1 MFSYLKPHRRNPS
14 SNPVSPISDRPHSFE
29 RTSQLTPEQHSHPY
43 TSRKPEDNN
52 TPDRPRTPSDNPPL
66 LPPIARVS
74 SPEKEELEPI
84 RLNGAGKPTEPKSF
98 EHMPIRQNGGA
109 KPTEPKSFEQVP
121 ISRLSNAGIYSSERP
136 QYPPQNSYGQS
147 GTGMQQPSGQGQ
159 GGGRLPFVTSAD
171 LQSTHAHVARR
182 PMGARMPSPPPTL
195 PANPISTFDAS
206 QKSSSKTRLN
216 LLNPMS
222 LLARRRTAQ
231 PVPQLL
237 AVPTGN
243 FPTQLSPSDYDPRI
257 RGTKVHDFSAPRPRP
272 TVSHGKP
279 AEAKSEQPQV
289 DVKKN
294 KTPEDGE
301 RSPHTP
307 AFKEDF
313 EEEQYPAAGPHVR
326 KANDFSDLA
335 MPPRPAYAREAQ
347 SSKASTPDASTAK
360 PATPETEIAQN
371 KPEENLQTVGAS
383 GSSGTGLVED
393 DDTQTVRQASISS
406 RRKHSK
412 YSSSS
417 LSSQRQLRNA
427 SLISNRDSS
436 STMKHMK
443 SNSSRFSFDM
453 IGAASQEKLLEDRHR
468 EKALRKQSETP
479 EPDIGVFD
487 EEEDYDYEN
496 MMDDDGLE
504 ERIPGVNADMDDDD
518 DNDDDMFGQRWGI
531 GGFTLQ
537 TGPMVSLDPIND
549 YTPRDLDGNPIS
561 RGMSREPETEAQ
573 GTPQEAN
580 GISYEDAG
588 MSPNTAQS
596 RELSGLGLEGLELD
610 EDPVPVTEPLVP
622 YRQSQII
629 APRKVLDEDDMY
641 FDDGMID
648 HNDYDPE
655 GPEFD
660 ESIFDND
667 DTDQYGRPLAPLS
680 SLPTLYSPPLIHTTT
695 DSLNLS
701 KRESADSQ
709 KQAAQH
715 EQLTADSLTVPPSDA
730 QPQPDSPKLLQPA
743 ASLTQDTL
751 SAYQSAL
758 AAAAYAAAASGRFRR
773 DSTPGGN
780 IADEYEGDP
789 NEVNLYSPS
798 IEDDFD
804 YDDAFEDDPIIAEA
818 NAEALAFDDDGFYS
832 QEFGF
837 YSAPAGTEALY
848 ANGGF
853 FGPRGAEGI
862 IRSQS
867 GRVREPNLTPITERS
882 EYSNR
887 NSIMSLPQLAS
898 AMSHGSANV
907 TSPGLAQL
915 AGLLSDQED
924 ENMTLSALLKLRR
937 GQWGGSQSSLPA
949 SGGGSPSVASPG
961 DDHSGGSRTG
971 HLGQWQQNQMGSSPS
986 GQLAPWQQGQSG
998 SSPSG
1003 QLTPWQQGQ
1012 AGSSPSGQMAP
1023 WQQQSSLSP
1032 VDTRDQ
1038 FQQGNALL
1046 KHGRKG
1052 STFSLTSNYSR
1063 DSEASSPNASP
1074 ETQFNPNPVLKA
1086 QLQTQQG
1093 PVQTVN
1099 RSSTTS
1105 SRSNIQSTSRIASPT
1120 STHFDHDSI
1129 SFPQS
1134 SNSNKPKEKGAE
1146 LKKHRHTGS
1155 SDSISYMKE
1164 EDPVTGER
1172 WVLERRRTAESGVE
1186 VLEREVISNGR
1197 I

>member
-1 MFSYLKPHRRNPS
+1 
-14 SNPVSPISDRPHSFE
+14 
-29 RTSQLTPEQHSHPY
+29 
-43 TSRKPEDNN
+43 
-52 TPDRPRTPSDNPPL
+52 
-66 LPPIARVS
+66 
-74 SPEKEELEPI
+74 
-84 RLNGAGKPTEPKSF
+84 
-98 EHMPIRQNGGA
+98 
-109 KPTEPKSFEQVP
+109 
-121 ISRLSNAGIYSSERP
+121 
-136 QYPPQNSYGQS
+136 
-147 GTGMQQPSGQGQ
+147 
-159 GGGRLPFVTSAD
+159 
-171 LQSTHAHVARR
+171 
-182 PMGARMPSPPPTL
+182 MPSPPPTL

-222 LLARRRTAQ
+222 LLARRRTVQ

-237 AVPTGN
+237 SVPPGN

-272 TVSHGKP
+272 TVSHGRP
-279 AEAKSEQPQV
+279 AEAKTGQPQV
-289 DVKKN
+289 DVKKG
-294 KTPEDGE
+294 KAPEDGE

-313 EEEQYPAAGPHVR
+313 EDEQYPAAGPHVR

-347 SSKASTPDASTAK
+347 STKASTPDANAAK
-360 PATPETEIAQN
+360 PDTPETEIAQN
-371 KPEENLQTVGAS
+371 KPQESLQSTGPS
-383 GSSGTGLVED
+383 GSSDTGLLED
-393 DDTQTVRQASISS
+393 EDTQTVRQASISS

-453 IGAASQEKLLEDRHR
+453 MGAASQEKLLEDRHR

-479 EPDIGVFD
+479 QPDIGVFD

-504 ERIPGVNADMDDDD
+504 ERIPGVNADLDDDD
-518 DNDDDMFGQRWGI
+518 DDDDDMFGQRWGI

-537 TGPMVSLDPIND
+537 TGPMASLDPIND
-549 YTPRDLDGNPIS
+549 YTPRDLDRNPIS
-561 RGMSREPETEAQ
+561 RGMSREPEIEAQ

-580 GISYEDAG
+580 GISYEGAEI
-588 MSPNTAQS
+588 SPNTAQS

-709 KQAAQH
+709 NQTAQQD
-715 EQLTADSLTVPPSDA
+715 QLPVEPLTVPSDTQPQADSLK
-730 QPQPDSPKLLQPA
+730 QLQPA
-743 ASLTQDTL
+743 PSLTQDTL

-780 IADEYEGDP
+780 IGDEYEGDP
-789 NEVNLYSPS
+789 NEANAYSPS
-798 IEDDFD
+798 VEDDFD

-898 AMSHGSANV
+898 NMSHGSQSV

-986 GQLAPWQQGQSG
+986 GQLAPWQQ
-998 SSPSG
+998 
-1003 QLTPWQQGQ
+1003 TQ

-1032 VDTRDQ
+1032 VETRDQ

-1052 STFSLTSNYSR
+1052 STFSLTSDYGRESG
-1063 DSEASSPNASP
+1063 ASSPNASP
-1074 ETQFNPNPVLKA
+1074 ETQFNPNPLMKA

-1093 PVQTVN
+1093 PVQTAN

-1105 SRSNIQSTSRIASPT
+1105 SRSNIQSTSRLASPI

-1134 SNSNKPKEKGAE
+1134 GNKPKEKGAE

-1172 WVLERRRTAESGVE
+1172 WILERRRTAETGEVE

>member
-43 TSRKPEDNN
+43 ISRKLEDNS
-52 TPDRPRTPSDNPPL
+52 TPDGPRTPSDNPPF

-74 SPEKEELEPI
+74 SPEKKQSEPI
-84 RLNGAGKPTEPKSF
+84 RPNGAA
-98 EHMPIRQNGGA
+98 R
-109 KPTEPKSFEQVP
+109 PTEPKSFEQVP
-121 ISRLSNAGIYSSERP
+121 MSRLSNAGLYSSERP
-136 QYPPQNSYGQS
+136 QYPPQNNYGQS
-147 GTGMQQPSGQGQ
+147 GTSLRQPSGQGQ
-159 GGGRLPFVTSAD
+159 GGGRLPFVTSAY

-195 PANPISTFDAS
+195 PANPISNFDAS
-206 QKSSSKTRLN
+206 QKSPSKTRRN

-279 AEAKSEQPQV
+279 AEAKTGQLQV
-289 DVKKN
+289 DVKKD

-301 RSPHTP
+301 WSPHTP
-307 AFKEDF
+307 AFQEDF
-313 EEEQYPAAGPHVR
+313 EEEQHPAAGPHVR

-347 SSKASTPDASTAK
+347 SSKANTPDTSAAK

-371 KPEENLQTVGAS
+371 KPKENLPTVGPS
-383 GSSGTGLVED
+383 GSCDTGLLED
-393 DDTQTVRQASISS
+393 EDTQTVRQASISS

-479 EPDIGVFD
+479 EPDIGVFG

-504 ERIPGVNADMDDDD
+504 ERIPGVNADMDDDYD
-518 DNDDDMFGQRWGI
+518 DDDDMFGQRCGI
-531 GGFTLQ
+531 GGFTLPS
-537 TGPMVSLDPIND
+537 TGLIGSLDPNKD
-549 YTPRDLDGNPIS
+549 YTPGDLDENRIG
-561 RGMSREPETEAQ
+561 RGMSREPEAEAH
-573 GTPQEAN
+573 GTLQEAN

-588 MSPNTAQS
+588 ISPNIAQS
-596 RELSGLGLEGLELD
+596 RELSGLGLEGLGLD
-610 EDPVPVTEPLVP
+610 QDPVPVTEPLVP

-655 GPEFD
+655 GPELD

-680 SLPTLYSPPLIHTTT
+680 SLPTLYSPPLIHTIT

-709 KQAAQH
+709 NQTAQQDQFPV
-715 EQLTADSLTVPPSDA
+715 EPLTVLSDT
-730 QPQPDSPKLLQPA
+730 QPQADSPKQLQPA
-743 ASLTQDTL
+743 PMSLTQDTL

-773 DSTPGGN
+773 DSTPRGN
-780 IADEYEGDP
+780 IGDEYEGDP
-789 NEVNLYSPS
+789 NEANPYSPS

-837 YSAPAGTEALY
+837 YSAPASTEALY
-848 ANGGF
+848 ANGSF

-887 NSIMSLPQLAS
+887 NSMMSLPQLAS
-898 AMSHGSANV
+898 NMSHGSASL

-937 GQWGGSQSSLPA
+937 GQWGGSQSSLLA
-949 SGGGSPSVASPG
+949 SGGGSPSMASPG

-971 HLGQWQQNQMGSSPS
+971 HLGQWQQNQMGCSPS
-986 GQLAPWQQGQSG
+986 GQLAP
-998 SSPSG
+998 
-1003 QLTPWQQGQ
+1003 
-1012 AGSSPSGQMAP
+1012 
-1023 WQQQSSLSP
+1023 
-1032 VDTRDQ
+1032 
-1038 FQQGNALL
+1038 
-1046 KHGRKG
+1046 
-1052 STFSLTSNYSR
+1052 
-1063 DSEASSPNASP
+1063 
-1074 ETQFNPNPVLKA
+1074 
-1086 QLQTQQG
+1086 
-1093 PVQTVN
+1093 
-1099 RSSTTS
+1099 
-1105 SRSNIQSTSRIASPT
+1105 
-1120 STHFDHDSI
+1120 
-1129 SFPQS
+1129 
-1134 SNSNKPKEKGAE
+1134 
-1146 LKKHRHTGS
+1146 
-1155 SDSISYMKE
+1155 
-1164 EDPVTGER
+1164 
-1172 WVLERRRTAESGVE
+1172 
-1186 VLEREVISNGR
+1186 
-1197 I
+1197 

>member
-1 MFSYLKPHRRNPS
+1 MFSYLKPHRRTPS
-14 SNPVSPISDRPHSFE
+14 SNPVSPISDRPQSFE
-29 RTSQLTPEQHSHPY
+29 RTSQLTAEQHSHPY
-43 TSRKPEDNN
+43 TSRTSEGNGA
-52 TPDRPRTPSDNPPL
+52 PDRPRTPSDNPPS

-74 SPEKEELEPI
+74 SPEKEEDLEPK
-84 RLNGAGKPTEPKSF
+84 RPNGA
-98 EHMPIRQNGGA
+98 A

-121 ISRLSNAGIYSSERP
+121 ITRLPHAGLYSSERP

-147 GTGMQQPSGQGQ
+147 GAGMQHPLGQGQ

-222 LLARRRTAQ
+222 LLARRRTTQ

-237 AVPTGN
+237 PVPTGN
-243 FPTQLSPSDYDPRI
+243 FPTQLSPSANDPRI

-279 AEAKSEQPQV
+279 AESKTGNGQSQV
-289 DVKKN
+289 DARRD

-313 EEEQYPAAGPHVR
+313 EDEQYPAAGPHVR
-326 KANDFSDLA
+326 KASDFSDLA

-347 SSKASTPDASTAK
+347 ASRERNESAPDTTKSDA
-360 PATPETEIAQN
+360 PEAEMAQN
-371 KPEENLQTVGAS
+371 QPVSKSPQSVDISGNNDTALPEDE
-383 GSSGTGLVED
+383 
-393 DDTQTVRQASISS
+393 DTQTVRQASISS
-406 RRKHSK
+406 NRKHSK
-412 YSSSS
+412 YST
-417 LSSQRQLRNA
+417 SSQRQLRNA

-487 EEEDYDYEN
+487 EEDDYDYEN

-504 ERIPGVNADMDDDD
+504 ERIPGVNADDDDD
-518 DNDDDMFGQRWGI
+518 DYDMFGQQFGI
-531 GGFTLQ
+531 GGFTLPS
-537 TGPMVSLDPIND
+537 TNLMGSLDPVDD

-561 RGMSREPETEAQ
+561 RGMSREPETEVQANPQ
-573 GTPQEAN
+573 GTNQTA
-580 GISYEDAG
+580 YRDADV
-588 MSPNTAQS
+588 SANTAPS
-596 RELSGLGLEGLELD
+596 RDLSGLGLEGLELD
-610 EDPVPVTEPLVP
+610 QGPVPVTEPLVP

-629 APRKVLDEDDMY
+629 TPKKVLDEDDMY

-667 DTDQYGRPLAPLS
+667 DTDQYGRPLKPLS
-680 SLPTLYSPPLIHTTT
+680 SLPTLYSPPLINTTT

-709 KQAAQH
+709 NETTQQGSLPAEANP
-715 EQLTADSLTVPPSDA
+715 LTVPVDA
-730 QPQPDSPKLLQPA
+730 QPKDDSPKLLQPA

-758 AAAAYAAAASGRFRR
+758 AAAAYAAAANGRFRR
-773 DSTPGGN
+773 DSTPGCN
-780 IADEYEGDP
+780 IADEYDGNP
-789 NEVNLYSPS
+789 NEANPYSPS
-798 IEDDFD
+798 VEDDFD

-818 NAEALAFDDDGFYS
+818 NAEALAYDDDGFYS

-853 FGPRGAEGI
+853 FGPRGADGI

-887 NSIMSLPQLAS
+887 NSIMSLPQLAGN
-898 AMSHGSANV
+898 MSHGSASV

-924 ENMTLSALLKLRR
+924 ENMSLSALLKLRR

-961 DDHSGGSRTG
+961 DDHSGGNRTG
-971 HLGQWQQNQMGSSPS
+971 NLGQWQQNQMGSSPS
-986 GQLAPWQQGQSG
+986 GQLAPWQ
-998 SSPSG
+998 PS
-1003 QLTPWQQGQ
+1003 Q
-1012 AGSSPSGQMAP
+1012 AGSSPSGQIAP
-1023 WQQQSSLSP
+1023 WQQQSSFTP
-1032 VDTRDQ
+1032 VESRDQ

-1052 STFSLTSNYSR
+1052 STFSLTSDYGR
-1063 DSEASSPNASP
+1063 DSEASSPNAASP
-1074 ETQFNPNPVLKA
+1074 ETQFNPLMKA
-1086 QLQTQQG
+1086 QPQTQQG
-1093 PVQTVN
+1093 PVQAVN

-1105 SRSNIQSTSRIASPT
+1105 SRSNIQSTSRLTSPS
-1120 STHFDHDSI
+1120 STHFDHDST
-1129 SFPQS
+1129 SFPQGGS
-1134 SNSNKPKEKGAE
+1134 KSKEKGAE

-1172 WVLERRRTAESGVE
+1172 WVLERRRTAESGEVE

>member
-1 MFSYLKPHRRNPS
+1 
-14 SNPVSPISDRPHSFE
+14 
-29 RTSQLTPEQHSHPY
+29 
-43 TSRKPEDNN
+43 
-52 TPDRPRTPSDNPPL
+52 
-66 LPPIARVS
+66 
-74 SPEKEELEPI
+74 
-84 RLNGAGKPTEPKSF
+84 
-98 EHMPIRQNGGA
+98 
-109 KPTEPKSFEQVP
+109 
-121 ISRLSNAGIYSSERP
+121 
-136 QYPPQNSYGQS
+136 
-147 GTGMQQPSGQGQ
+147 
-159 GGGRLPFVTSAD
+159 
-171 LQSTHAHVARR
+171 
-182 PMGARMPSPPPTL
+182 MPSPPPTL

-222 LLARRRTAQ
+222 LLARRRSAQ

-237 AVPTGN
+237 PVPTGN

-272 TVSHGKP
+272 TLSHGKP
-279 AEAKSEQPQV
+279 AEGKTGGGQLRVDAKKE
-289 DVKKN
+289 

-335 MPPRPAYAREAQ
+335 IPPRPAYAREAQ
-347 SSKASTPDASTAK
+347 ASKGSALDTAK
-360 PATPETEIAQN
+360 SDTTEVTMTQNQPVRESPQRVGTP
-371 KPEENLQTVGAS
+371 
-383 GSSGTGLVED
+383 GSNDTTLHED
-393 DDTQTVRQASISS
+393 EDTQTVRQASVSNNH
-406 RRKHSK
+406 KYSK
-412 YSSSS
+412 YST
-417 LSSQRQLRNA
+417 SSQRQLRNA

-479 EPDIGVFD
+479 EPDIGIFD

-518 DNDDDMFGQRWGI
+518 DDDDDDMFGQRWGI
-531 GGFTLQ
+531 GGLTLAS
-537 TGPMVSLDPIND
+537 TSLMESLDPVND

-561 RGMSREPETEAQ
+561 RGMSREPEAEAQ
-573 GTPQEAN
+573 GTSRGTNQTAY
-580 GISYEDAG
+580 GDADISPD
-588 MSPNTAQS
+588 TAAS
-596 RELSGLGLEGLELD
+596 RELNGLGLEGLRLEV
-610 EDPVPVTEPLVP
+610 EPIPVTEPLVP
-622 YRQSQII
+622 FRQSQII
-629 APRKVLDEDDMY
+629 VPKKVLDEDDMY

-667 DTDQYGRPLAPLS
+667 DTDQYGRPLKPLS

-709 KQAAQH
+709 NQTAQKDPL
-715 EQLTADSLTVPPSDA
+715 EVEPDPLTVLSSA
-730 QPQPDSPKLLQPA
+730 QPQADSPKLLQPA
-743 ASLTQDTL
+743 ASLTQDSL

-773 DSTPGGN
+773 DSTPGFNIGDEREGN
-780 IADEYEGDP
+780 P
-789 NEVNLYSPS
+789 NEANLYSPS

-818 NAEALAFDDDGFYS
+818 NAEALAYDDDGFYS

-853 FGPRGAEGI
+853 FGPRGVEGVV
-862 IRSQS
+862 RSQS

-887 NSIMSLPQLAS
+887 NSIMSLPQLAGN
-898 AMSHGSANV
+898 MSHGSASV
-907 TSPGLAQL
+907 TSPGLVQL

-924 ENMTLSALLKLRR
+924 ENMTLTALLKLRR

-961 DDHSGGSRTG
+961 DDHSSGNRTG
-971 HLGQWQQNQMGSSPS
+971 NLGQLQQSHMGSSPS
-986 GQLAPWQQGQSG
+986 GQLAPWQQGQTSLSPSVQLTPWQQSQTG

-1003 QLTPWQQGQ
+1003 QI
-1012 AGSSPSGQMAP
+1012 AP
-1023 WQQQSSLSP
+1023 WQQQSSFSP
-1032 VDTRDQ
+1032 VETRDQ

-1046 KHGRKG
+1046 RHGRKG
-1052 STFSLTSNYSR
+1052 STFSLTSDYGR

-1074 ETQFNPNPVLKA
+1074 ETQFNPPMKA

-1105 SRSNIQSTSRIASPT
+1105 SRSNIQSTSRLASPA

-1129 SFPQS
+1129 SFPQ
-1134 SNSNKPKEKGAE
+1134 NSNKPKEKGAE

-1172 WVLERRRTAESGVE
+1172 WVLERRRTAESGEVE
-1186 VLEREVISNGR
+1186 LLGREVISNGR

>member
-1 MFSYLKPHRRNPS
+1 MSTSMFSYLKPHRRTPS

-29 RTSQLTPEQHSHPY
+29 RNSQLTPEQHSHPY
-43 TSRKPEDNN
+43 ISRKTEDSSAPH
-52 TPDRPRTPSDNPPL
+52 TPRTPSDNPPS

-74 SPEKEELEPI
+74 SPEKELPDP
-84 RLNGAGKPTEPKSF
+84 L
-98 EHMPIRQNGGA
+98 RQNGVA
-109 KPTEPKSFEQVP
+109 KLTEPKSFEQVP
-121 ISRLSNAGIYSSERP
+121 IARLPNAGLYSSERP
-136 QYPPQNSYGQS
+136 QYPSIQNTYEQS
-147 GTGMQQPSGQGQ
+147 GAGAQQASGRSQGD
-159 GGGRLPFVTSAD
+159 GRLPFVTSAD
-171 LQSTHAHVARR
+171 LQSTHAHVSRR

-195 PANPISTFDAS
+195 ANPISTFDAPH
-206 QKSSSKTRLN
+206 KSSSKTRLN

-237 AVPTGN
+237 PVPTGN

-279 AEAKSEQPQV
+279 AEAKAGGGKLQA
-289 DVKKN
+289 DVKKE

-326 KANDFSDLA
+326 KANDFSDLS

-347 SSKASTPDASTAK
+347 TSKASAPDASIAKRDAAEAETAK
-360 PATPETEIAQN
+360 N
-371 KPEENLQTVGAS
+371 KLEENLQINGPSGNSDTV
-383 GSSGTGLVED
+383 LLD
-393 DDTQTVRQASISS
+393 DEDTQTIRQASISS
-406 RRKHSK
+406 RHKLSK
-412 YSSSS
+412 YSS
-417 LSSQRQLRNA
+417 SSQRQLRNA
-427 SLISNRDSS
+427 SLISSRDSS

-453 IGAASQEKLLEDRHR
+453 IGGASQEKLLEDRHR

-504 ERIPGVNADMDDDD
+504 ERIPGVNADLDDDD
-518 DNDDDMFGQRWGI
+518 DDDDDDDMFGQQWGI

-537 TGPMVSLDPIND
+537 STNPMRSLEPVND
-549 YTPRDLDGNPIS
+549 YTPRDLDGNLIS
-561 RGMSREPETEAQ
+561 RGMSREPENHT
-573 GTPQEAN
+573 QETSQKATA
-580 GISYEDAG
+580 SAVHYEDTDV
-588 MSPNTAQS
+588 SPNTAPNQG
-596 RELSGLGLEGLELD
+596 LSGLGLEGLRLD
-610 EDPVPVTEPLVP
+610 QEPVPVTEPLVP

-629 APRKVLDEDDMY
+629 TPKKGLDADDMY

-709 KQAAQH
+709 NPTTQQDPLAVKVDP
-715 EQLTADSLTVPPSDA
+715 LTAPSDD
-730 QPQPDSPKLLQPA
+730 QPQADSPKLLQPA

-758 AAAAYAAAASGRFRR
+758 AAAAYAAAANGRFRR
-773 DSTPGGN
+773 DSTPGCN
-780 IADEYEGDP
+780 IGDEYEGNP
-789 NEVNLYSPS
+789 NEANPYSPS
-798 IEDDFD
+798 VEDDFD

-818 NAEALAFDDDGFYS
+818 NAEALAYDDDGFYN

-887 NSIMSLPQLAS
+887 NSIMSLPQLAGN
-898 AMSHGSANV
+898 MSHGSASV
-907 TSPGLAQL
+907 TSPGLVQL

-924 ENMTLSALLKLRR
+924 ENMSLSALLKLRR

-961 DDHSGGSRTG
+961 DDHGGGNRTG
-971 HLGQWQQNQMGSSPS
+971 HLGQWQQNQMG
-986 GQLAPWQQGQSG
+986 L
-998 SSPSG
+998 SPSG
-1003 QLTPWQQGQ
+1003 QLTPWHQGQ
-1012 AGSSPSGQMAP
+1012 AGSSPSGQMGP
-1023 WQQQSSLSP
+1023 WQQQSSFST
-1032 VDTRDQ
+1032 VEQRDQ

-1046 KHGRKG
+1046 KHSRKG
-1052 STFSLTSNYSR
+1052 STFSLTSDYGR
-1063 DSEASSPNASP
+1063 ESEASSPNASP
-1074 ETQFNPNPVLKA
+1074 ETQFNPNPLMKA

-1093 PVQTVN
+1093 PVQAVN

-1105 SRSNIQSTSRIASPT
+1105 SRSNIQTTSKLASPS
-1120 STHFDHDSI
+1120 STHFDHDSV
-1129 SFPQS
+1129 SSPQS
-1134 SNSNKPKEKGAE
+1134 SNNKPKEKGAE

-1164 EDPVTGER
+1164 EDPITGER
-1172 WVLERRRTAESGVE
+1172 WVLERRRTAESGEVE
-1186 VLEREVISNGR
+1186 LLEREVICNGR

>member
-1 MFSYLKPHRRNPS
+1 
-14 SNPVSPISDRPHSFE
+14 
-29 RTSQLTPEQHSHPY
+29 
-43 TSRKPEDNN
+43 
-52 TPDRPRTPSDNPPL
+52 
-66 LPPIARVS
+66 
-74 SPEKEELEPI
+74 
-84 RLNGAGKPTEPKSF
+84 
-98 EHMPIRQNGGA
+98 
-109 KPTEPKSFEQVP
+109 
-121 ISRLSNAGIYSSERP
+121 
-136 QYPPQNSYGQS
+136 
-147 GTGMQQPSGQGQ
+147 
-159 GGGRLPFVTSAD
+159 
-171 LQSTHAHVARR
+171 
-182 PMGARMPSPPPTL
+182 MPSPPPTL

-222 LLARRRTAQ
+222 LLARRRTVQ

-237 AVPTGN
+237 SVPAGN

-279 AEAKSEQPQV
+279 AEAKTGQPQV
-289 DVKKN
+289 DVKKG
-294 KTPEDGE
+294 KSPEDGE

-313 EEEQYPAAGPHVR
+313 EDEQYPAAGPHVR

-347 SSKASTPDASTAK
+347 STKASTPDAITAK
-360 PATPETEIAQN
+360 PDTPETEIAQN
-371 KPEENLQTVGAS
+371 KPQESLQSAGPS
-383 GSSGTGLVED
+383 GSSDTGLLED
-393 DDTQTVRQASISS
+393 EDTQTVRQASISS

-453 IGAASQEKLLEDRHR
+453 MGAASQEKLLEDRHR

-479 EPDIGVFD
+479 QPDIGVFD

-504 ERIPGVNADMDDDD
+504 ERIPGVNADLDDDD
-518 DNDDDMFGQRWGI
+518 DDDDMFGQRWGI

-537 TGPMVSLDPIND
+537 TGPMASLDPIND

-561 RGMSREPETEAQ
+561 RGMSREPEIEAQ

-580 GISYEDAG
+580 GISYEGAEI
-588 MSPNTAQS
+588 SPNTAQS

-709 KQAAQH
+709 NQTTQQD
-715 EQLTADSLTVPPSDA
+715 QLPVDPLTVRSDT
-730 QPQPDSPKLLQPA
+730 QPQADSPKQLQPA
-743 ASLTQDTL
+743 PSLTQDTL

-780 IADEYEGDP
+780 IGDEYEGDP
-789 NEVNLYSPS
+789 NEANAYSPS
-798 IEDDFD
+798 VEDDFD

-898 AMSHGSANV
+898 NMSHGSASV

-937 GQWGGSQSSLPA
+937 GQWGGSQSSLHA

-986 GQLAPWQQGQSG
+986 GQLAPWQQS
-998 SSPSG
+998 
-1003 QLTPWQQGQ
+1003 Q
-1012 AGSSPSGQMAP
+1012 AGSSPSGQLAP

-1038 FQQGNALL
+1038 FQQGNALF

-1052 STFSLTSNYSR
+1052 STFSLTSDYGRESG
-1063 DSEASSPNASP
+1063 ASSPNASP
-1074 ETQFNPNPVLKA
+1074 ETQFNPNPLMKA

-1093 PVQTVN
+1093 PVQTAN

-1105 SRSNIQSTSRIASPT
+1105 SRSNIQSTSRLASPI

-1134 SNSNKPKEKGAE
+1134 GNNKPKEKGAE

-1172 WVLERRRTAESGVE
+1172 WVLERRRTAETGEVE

>member
-1 MFSYLKPHRRNPS
+1 MSTGMFSYLKPHRRTPS
-14 SNPVSPISDRPHSFE
+14 SNPVSPISDRPQSFE
-29 RTSQLTPEQHSHPY
+29 RTSQLTSEQHSHPY
-43 TSRKPEDNN
+43 TSRKPEN
-52 TPDRPRTPSDNPPL
+52 TSALDRPRTPSDNPPS

-74 SPEKEELEPI
+74 SPEKELPEPN
-84 RLNGAGKPTEPKSF
+84 RQNGASKQTQPKSF
-98 EHMPIRQNGGA
+98 EPPIA
-109 KPTEPKSFEQVP
+109 
-121 ISRLSNAGIYSSERP
+121 RLSIAGLYSTERP
-136 QYPPQNSYGQS
+136 QYAPQNSYGQS
-147 GTGMQQPSGQGQ
+147 GAGMQQASGQTQ

-195 PANPISTFDAS
+195 PANPISTFEVS

-237 AVPTGN
+237 PVPTGN

-272 TVSHGKP
+272 TVSHGKT
-279 AEAKSEQPQV
+279 AEAKAGSGQPQV
-289 DVKKN
+289 DVKKVR
-294 KTPEDGE
+294 TPEEGE

-313 EEEQYPAAGPHVR
+313 EDQQYPAAGPHVR

-360 PATPETEIAQN
+360 PDAPEAEIAQN
-371 KPEENLQTVGAS
+371 KTGESLQTIGPS
-383 GSSGTGLVED
+383 GNNDTALLED
-393 DDTQTVRQASISS
+393 EDTQTVRQASISS
-406 RRKHSK
+406 HRQHSK
-412 YSSSS
+412 YSLS
-417 LSSQRQLRNA
+417 SSQRQLRNA

-453 IGAASQEKLLEDRHR
+453 MGAASQEKLLEDRHR

-479 EPDIGVFD
+479 EPNIGVFD

-504 ERIPGVNADMDDDD
+504 ERIPGVNADLDDDD
-518 DNDDDMFGQRWGI
+518 DDDDDMFGQQWGI
-531 GGFTLQ
+531 GAFTLQ
-537 TGPMVSLDPIND
+537 SASQMGSLDPIND

-561 RGMSREPETEAQ
+561 RGMSREPESNAQ
-573 GTPQEAN
+573 ETSQEAAAIN
-580 GISYEDAG
+580 YEDTDV
-588 MSPNTAQS
+588 SPNTALS
-596 RELSGLGLEGLELD
+596 RELSGLGLEGLGLD
-610 EDPVPVTEPLVP
+610 QEPVPITEPLIP

-680 SLPTLYSPPLIHTTT
+680 SLPTLYSPPLIQTTT

-709 KQAAQH
+709 NQTAQ
-715 EQLTADSLTVPPSDA
+715 QDKLTADPLTVPPPDA
-730 QPQPDSPKLLQPA
+730 QSQADSPKLLQPA
-743 ASLTQDTL
+743 PSLTQDTL

-780 IADEYEGDP
+780 VGDEYEGNP
-789 NEVNLYSPS
+789 NEANAYSPS
-798 IEDDFD
+798 VEDDFD

-818 NAEALAFDDDGFYS
+818 NAEALAYDDDGFYS

-887 NSIMSLPQLAS
+887 NSIMSLPQLAGN
-898 AMSHGSANV
+898 MSHGSASV

-924 ENMTLSALLKLRR
+924 ENMSLSALLKLRR

-961 DDHSGGSRTG
+961 DDHSGGNRTA

-986 GQLAPWQQGQSG
+986 GQLAPWQQGQPG

-1003 QLTPWQQGQ
+1003 QLVPWQQNQ
-1012 AGSSPSGQMAP
+1012 VGSSPSGQIAP
-1023 WQQQSSLSP
+1023 WQQQSSFSSVEP
-1032 VDTRDQ
+1032 RDQ
-1038 FQQGNALL
+1038 FQQGNAL

-1052 STFSLTSNYSR
+1052 STFSLTSDYGR
-1063 DSEASSPNASP
+1063 DSGASSPNASP
-1074 ETQFNPNPVLKA
+1074 EVQFNPLMKA
-1086 QLQTQQG
+1086 QSQTQQG
-1093 PVQTVN
+1093 PVQTAN

-1105 SRSNIQSTSRIASPT
+1105 SRSNIHSTSRLASPT
-1120 STHFDHDSI
+1120 STHFDHDSM

-1134 SNSNKPKEKGAE
+1134 GNKPKEKGAE

-1172 WVLERRRTAESGVE
+1172 WVLERRRTAESGEVE
-1186 VLEREVISNGR
+1186 LLEREVISNGR

>member
-1 MFSYLKPHRRNPS
+1 MFSYLKPHRRTPS
-14 SNPVSPISDRPHSFE
+14 SNPVSPISDRPQSFE
-29 RTSQLTPEQHSHPY
+29 RPSQLTPEQHSHPY
-43 TSRKPEDNN
+43 TSRKPEDSSA
-52 TPDRPRTPSDNPPL
+52 PDRPRIPSDNPPS

-74 SPEKEELEPI
+74 SPEKELPD
-84 RLNGAGKPTEPKSF
+84 PT
-98 EHMPIRQNGGA
+98 RQNGA
-109 KPTEPKSFEQVP
+109 PRQNEPKCFEQVP
-121 ISRLSNAGIYSSERP
+121 ISRLPNAGLYSSERP
-136 QYPPQNSYGQS
+136 QYPPQNNYGQS
-147 GTGMQQPSGQGQ
+147 GAGIHQASGQSQ

-222 LLARRRTAQ
+222 LLARRRTTQ

-237 AVPTGN
+237 PVPTGN

-257 RGTKVHDFSAPRPRP
+257 RGTKVHDFSAPRPRH

-279 AEAKSEQPQV
+279 AEAKAGSGQTQV
-289 DVKKN
+289 DVKKG
-294 KTPEDGE
+294 KTAEDGE

-313 EEEQYPAAGPHVR
+313 EEQQYPAAGPHVR

-347 SSKASTPDASTAK
+347 ASKASTPDAGTAK
-360 PATPETEIAQN
+360 PNAPVAEIAQN
-371 KPEENLQTVGAS
+371 IPEESLQTIGPS
-383 GSSGTGLVED
+383 GSSDTELLED
-393 DDTQTVRQASISS
+393 EDTQTIRQASISS

-412 YSSSS
+412 YSSS
-417 LSSQRQLRNA
+417 SSQRQLRNA

-436 STMKHMK
+436 SNMKHMK

-479 EPDIGVFD
+479 EPDNGIFD

-504 ERIPGVNADMDDDD
+504 ERIPGVNADLDDDD
-518 DNDDDMFGQRWGI
+518 DDDDDIFGQQWGI

-537 TGPMVSLDPIND
+537 STGPMGSLDPIND

-561 RGMSREPETEAQ
+561 RGMSREPENNAH
-573 GTPQEAN
+573 
-580 GISYEDAG
+580 GISQEQAAINYEDTDV
-588 MSPNTAQS
+588 SPNTALS
-596 RELSGLGLEGLELD
+596 RELSGLGLEGLGLD
-610 EDPVPVTEPLVP
+610 QEPVPITEPLIP

-629 APRKVLDEDDMY
+629 VPRKVLDEDDMY

-680 SLPTLYSPPLIHTTT
+680 SLPTLYSPPLINTTT

-701 KRESADSQ
+701 KRQSADSQ
-709 KQAAQH
+709 NQTAQ
-715 EQLTADSLTVPPSDA
+715 QGPPAVGVDPLTVPSDA
-730 QPQPDSPKLLQPA
+730 QRQADSPKLLQPA

-780 IADEYEGDP
+780 IGDEYEGNP
-789 NEVNLYSPS
+789 NEANEYSPS
-798 IEDDFD
+798 VEDDFD

-818 NAEALAFDDDGFYS
+818 NAEALAYDDDGFYS

-887 NSIMSLPQLAS
+887 NSIMSLPQLAGN
-898 AMSHGSANV
+898 MSHGSASV

-924 ENMTLSALLKLRR
+924 ENMSLSALLKLRR

-961 DDHSGGSRTG
+961 DDHSGGGRTG
-971 HLGQWQQNQMGSSPS
+971 QLGQWQQTQMGSSPS
-986 GQLAPWQQGQSG
+986 GQLAPWQSN
-998 SSPSG
+998 
-1003 QLTPWQQGQ
+1003 Q

-1023 WQQQSSLSP
+1023 WQQQSSFSP
-1032 VDTRDQ
+1032 VEPRDQ

-1052 STFSLTSNYSR
+1052 STFSLTSDYGR

-1074 ETQFNPNPVLKA
+1074 ETQFNPNPLLKA
-1086 QLQTQQG
+1086 QLQPQQG
-1093 PVQTVN
+1093 PVQTVH

-1120 STHFDHDSI
+1120 STHFDHDTI

-1134 SNSNKPKEKGAE
+1134 GNKPKEKGAE

-1172 WVLERRRTAESGVE
+1172 WVLERRRTAESGEVE
-1186 VLEREVISNGR
+1186 VLERE
-1197 I
+1197 

>member
-1 MFSYLKPHRRNPS
+1 MSTSMFSYLKPHRRNPS

-29 RTSQLTPEQHSHPY
+29 RSSQLTPEQHSHPY
-43 TSRKPEDNN
+43 TTRKPDGSSAPE
-52 TPDRPRTPSDNPPL
+52 RPRTPSDNPPF

-74 SPEKEELEPI
+74 SPEKESP
-84 RLNGAGKPTEPKSF
+84 PS
-98 EHMPIRQNGGA
+98 IRQNGAA
-109 KPTEPKSFEQVP
+109 KQTEPKSFEQVP
-121 ISRLSNAGIYSSERP
+121 ITRLPNTSRYSQEP
-136 QYPPQNSYGQS
+136 PPYPPQNNYGQS
-147 GTGMQQPSGQGQ
+147 GGGMQQAPGQSQ

-222 LLARRRTAQ
+222 LLARRRTTQ

-237 AVPTGN
+237 PVPTGN

-279 AEAKSEQPQV
+279 ESKAGSGTTAKAQV
-289 DVKKN
+289 DTRNEK
-294 KTPEDGE
+294 PEEEE

-313 EEEQYPAAGPHVR
+313 EDQQYPAAGPHVR
-326 KANDFSDLA
+326 RASDFSDLSK
-335 MPPRPAYAREAQ
+335 PPQPAYAREAQ
-347 SSKASTPDASTAK
+347 YSKERTPDASAAK
-360 PATPETEIAQN
+360 PDAPKAEIAQSQARESLQSVG
-371 KPEENLQTVGAS
+371 PSENS
-383 GSSGTGLVED
+383 DTGLPQD

-412 YSSSS
+412 YSST
-417 LSSQRQLRNA
+417 SSQRQLRNA

-436 STMKHMK
+436 SNMKHMK

-453 IGAASQEKLLEDRHR
+453 IGAASQEKILEDRHR

-504 ERIPGVNADMDDDD
+504 ERIPGVNADMDDDED
-518 DNDDDMFGQRWGI
+518 DYDDMFSHQFGI
-531 GGFTLQ
+531 GGFTLP
-537 TGPMVSLDPIND
+537 TTAAMGSLDPGSD

-561 RGMSREPETEAQ
+561 RGMSREPENDAQ
-573 GTPQEAN
+573 GTSQEASAIN
-580 GISYEDAG
+580 YDDDDIST
-588 MSPNTAQS
+588 NTAPS
-596 RELSGLGLEGLELD
+596 RELSGLGLGHLSIDQEA
-610 EDPVPVTEPLVP
+610 VPVTEPLVP

-629 APRKVLDEDDMY
+629 VPKKIIEDDDMY

-648 HNDYDPE
+648 GDDYDPE
-655 GPEFD
+655 GPAFD

-680 SLPTLYSPPLIHTTT
+680 SLPTLYSPPLINTTT

-709 KQAAQH
+709 NQTAQQDPLAA
-715 EQLTADSLTVPPSDA
+715 EADPLAGPSDA
-730 QPQPDSPKLLQPA
+730 QPQPDSPKQLQPA
-743 ASLTQDTL
+743 PSLTQDTL

-773 DSTPGGN
+773 DSTPGCN
-780 IADEYEGDP
+780 IGDEYEGNP
-789 NEVNLYSPS
+789 NEANAYSPS
-798 IEDDFD
+798 VEDDFD

-818 NAEALAFDDDGFYS
+818 NAEALAYDDDGFYS

-837 YSAPAGTEALY
+837 YSAPAGAEALY

-853 FGPRGAEGI
+853 FGPRGVESI

-887 NSIMSLPQLAS
+887 NSIMSLPQLAGS
-898 AMSHGSANV
+898 MGHGSASV

-924 ENMTLSALLKLRR
+924 ENMSLSALLKLRR

-961 DDHSGGSRTG
+961 DDHSSTSRAAN
-971 HLGQWQQNQMGSSPS
+971 LGQWQQTQMGSSPS
-986 GQLAPWQQGQSG
+986 GQLAPWQQNQSA
-998 SSPSG
+998 SSPS
-1003 QLTPWQQGQ
+1003 
-1012 AGSSPSGQMAP
+1012 AQMAP
-1023 WQQQSSLSP
+1023 WQQQSSFSP
-1032 VDTRDQ
+1032 GEARDQ
-1038 FQQGNALL
+1038 FQQGNAL

-1052 STFSLTSNYSR
+1052 STFSLTSDYGR

-1074 ETQFNPNPVLKA
+1074 ETQFNPQMKS

-1093 PVQTVN
+1093 PVQTVH

-1105 SRSNIQSTSRIASPT
+1105 SRSNIQSTSKLASPS

-1134 SNSNKPKEKGAE
+1134 GNKPKEKGAE

-1172 WVLERRRTAESGVE
+1172 WVLERRRTAESGEVE
-1186 VLEREVISNGR
+1186 LLEREVISNGR

>member
-1 MFSYLKPHRRNPS
+1 MFSYLKPHRRTPS
-14 SNPVSPISDRPHSFE
+14 SNPVSPISDRPQSFE

-43 TSRKPEDNN
+43 TSRKQEDSSA
-52 TPDRPRTPSDNPPL
+52 PDRPRTPSSDNPPS

-74 SPEKEELEPI
+74 SPEKELPEP
-84 RLNGAGKPTEPKSF
+84 G
-98 EHMPIRQNGGA
+98 RQNGAA
-109 KPTEPKSFEQVP
+109 KQKEPKSFEQVP
-121 ISRLSNAGIYSSERP
+121 ISRLPNAGLYSSERP
-136 QYPPQNSYGQS
+136 QYPPQNSYGQP
-147 GTGMQQPSGQGQ
+147 GAGIPQASGQSQ
-159 GGGRLPFVTSAD
+159 GGGRLPFATSAD

-222 LLARRRTAQ
+222 LLARRRTTQ

-237 AVPTGN
+237 PVPTGN

-279 AEAKSEQPQV
+279 AETKTGGGQPQL
-289 DVKKN
+289 DVKKE
-294 KTPEDGE
+294 KSPEEGE

-313 EEEQYPAAGPHVR
+313 EEQQYPAAGPHVR

-347 SSKASTPDASTAK
+347 ASKTNNPDATKAK
-360 PATPETEIAQN
+360 PDVSEAEIAQN
-371 KPEENLQTVGAS
+371 KPGESLQTTGPA
-383 GSSGTGLVED
+383 GSSDTALLED
-393 DDTQTVRQASISS
+393 EDTQTVRQASISS

-417 LSSQRQLRNA
+417 SQRQLRNA
-427 SLISNRDSS
+427 SLISSRDSS

-479 EPDIGVFD
+479 EPDIGIFD

-504 ERIPGVNADMDDDD
+504 ERIPGVNADLDDDD
-518 DNDDDMFGQRWGI
+518 DDEDDMFGQHWGI

-537 TGPMVSLDPIND
+537 SAGLMGLSLDPVND

-561 RGMSREPETEAQ
+561 RGMSREPETNAQ
-573 GTPQEAN
+573 ATSQEAPAIN
-580 GISYEDAG
+580 YEDTDV
-588 MSPNTAQS
+588 SPHTAPS
-596 RELSGLGLEGLELD
+596 RELSGLGLEGLGLD
-610 EDPVPVTEPLVP
+610 KEPVPITEPLVP

-667 DTDQYGRPLAPLS
+667 DTDQYGRPLGPLS
-680 SLPTLYSPPLIHTTT
+680 SLPTLYSPPLINTTT

-701 KRESADSQ
+701 KRESEDSQ
-709 KQAAQH
+709 NQTAQK
-715 EQLTADSLTVPPSDA
+715 EPLAVEVDPSIVPSDA
-730 QPQPDSPKLLQPA
+730 QPEPDSPKLLQPA

-773 DSTPGGN
+773 DSTPGVTIG
-780 IADEYEGDP
+780 DEYEGNP
-789 NEVNLYSPS
+789 NEANAYSPS
-798 IEDDFD
+798 VEDDFD

-818 NAEALAFDDDGFYS
+818 NAEALAYDDDGFYS

-887 NSIMSLPQLAS
+887 NSIMSLPQLAGN
-898 AMSHGSANV
+898 MSHGSASV

-924 ENMTLSALLKLRR
+924 ENMSLSALLKLRR

-961 DDHSGGSRTG
+961 DDHGSGNRTG
-971 HLGQWQQNQMGSSPS
+971 QLGQWQQTQMGSSPS
-986 GQLAPWQQGQSG
+986 GHLAPWQQNQTG

-1003 QLTPWQQGQ
+1003 QI
-1012 AGSSPSGQMAP
+1012 AP
-1023 WQQQSSLSP
+1023 WQQQASFSP
-1032 VDTRDQ
+1032 VEPRDQ

-1052 STFSLTSNYSR
+1052 STFSLTSDYGR

-1074 ETQFNPNPVLKA
+1074 ETQFTPNPLMKA
-1086 QLQTQQG
+1086 QLQTQHG
-1093 PVQTVN
+1093 PVQTVH

-1120 STHFDHDSI
+1120 STHFDHDTI

-1134 SNSNKPKEKGAE
+1134 GNKPKEKGAE

-1172 WVLERRRTAESGVE
+1172 WVLERRRTAESGEVE

>member
-1 MFSYLKPHRRNPS
+1 
-14 SNPVSPISDRPHSFE
+14 
-29 RTSQLTPEQHSHPY
+29 
-43 TSRKPEDNN
+43 
-52 TPDRPRTPSDNPPL
+52 
-66 LPPIARVS
+66 
-74 SPEKEELEPI
+74 
-84 RLNGAGKPTEPKSF
+84 
-98 EHMPIRQNGGA
+98 
-109 KPTEPKSFEQVP
+109 
-121 ISRLSNAGIYSSERP
+121 
-136 QYPPQNSYGQS
+136 
-147 GTGMQQPSGQGQ
+147 
-159 GGGRLPFVTSAD
+159 
-171 LQSTHAHVARR
+171 
-182 PMGARMPSPPPTL
+182 MPSPPPTL
-195 PANPISTFDAS
+195 PANPISTFDAP

-237 AVPTGN
+237 PVPTGN

-279 AEAKSEQPQV
+279 IEAKTGSTQPQV
-289 DVKKN
+289 DVRKG
-294 KTPEDGE
+294 KTTEDGE

-313 EEEQYPAAGPHVR
+313 EDQQYPAAGPHVR
-326 KANDFSDLA
+326 KANDFSDLS

-347 SSKASTPDASTAK
+347 SSKASTSDASTAK
-360 PATPETEIAQN
+360 PDAPEAEITQN
-371 KPEENLQTVGAS
+371 KPEESLQTSGPSGNSDTAS
-383 GSSGTGLVED
+383 LED
-393 DDTQTVRQASISS
+393 EDTQTVRQASISS
-406 RRKHSK
+406 RRKYSK
-412 YSSSS
+412 YSSS
-417 LSSQRQLRNA
+417 SSQRQLRNA
-427 SLISNRDSS
+427 SLISSRDSS

-504 ERIPGVNADMDDDD
+504 ERIPGVNADLDDDED
-518 DNDDDMFGQRWGI
+518 DDDDMFGQQWGI

-537 TGPMVSLDPIND
+537 STGPMESLDPVND

-561 RGMSREPETEAQ
+561 RGMSRELEIKAQETS
-573 GTPQEAN
+573 QEADAIN
-580 GISYEDAG
+580 YEDADI
-588 MSPNTAQS
+588 SPNTAPN
-596 RELSGLGLEGLELD
+596 RELSGLGLEGLGLD
-610 EDPVPVTEPLVP
+610 DDSVPITEPLVP
-622 YRQSQII
+622 FRQSQIF
-629 APRKVLDEDDMY
+629 APKKVLDEDDMY
-641 FDDGMID
+641 FDDGMIGL
-648 HNDYDPE
+648 NDYNPE

-667 DTDQYGRPLAPLS
+667 DTDQYGRPLAALS
-680 SLPTLYSPPLIHTTT
+680 SLPTLYSPPLINTTT

-709 KQAAQH
+709 NQTAQQ
-715 EQLTADSLTVPPSDA
+715 EKLTEDPLTIPTSDA
-730 QPQPDSPKLLQPA
+730 QPQADSPKLLQPA

-773 DSTPGGN
+773 DSTPGCN
-780 IADEYEGDP
+780 IGDEYEGNP
-789 NEVNLYSPS
+789 NDANAYSPS
-798 IEDDFD
+798 VEDDFD

-818 NAEALAFDDDGFYS
+818 NAEALAYDDDGFYS

-837 YSAPAGTEALY
+837 YSAPAGNEALY

-853 FGPRGAEGI
+853 FGPRGVEGI

-887 NSIMSLPQLAS
+887 NSIMSLPQLAGN
-898 AMSHGSANV
+898 MGHGPASV

-924 ENMTLSALLKLRR
+924 ENMSLSALLKLRR

-961 DDHSGGSRTG
+961 DDHSSASRTA
-971 HLGQWQQNQMGSSPS
+971 HLGQWQQTQMGSNPSGQLAPWQQGQPGSSPS
-986 GQLAPWQQGQSG
+986 GQLAPWQQNQSG
-998 SSPSG
+998 C
-1003 QLTPWQQGQ
+1003 
-1012 AGSSPSGQMAP
+1012 SPSGQMPP
-1023 WQQQSSLSP
+1023 WQQQSSFSP
-1032 VDTRDQ
+1032 VEPRDQ

-1052 STFSLTSNYSR
+1052 STFSLTSDYGR

-1074 ETQFNPNPVLKA
+1074 ETQFNPPMKA

-1105 SRSNIQSTSRIASPT
+1105 SRSNIQSTSRLASP
-1120 STHFDHDSI
+1120 SSIYFDHDSI

-1134 SNSNKPKEKGAE
+1134 GNRPKEKGAE

-1172 WVLERRRTAESGVE
+1172 WVLERRRTAESGEVE
-1186 VLEREVISNGR
+1186 VLEREFISSGR

>member
-1 MFSYLKPHRRNPS
+1 MSTGMFSYLKPHRRTPS

-29 RTSQLTPEQHSHPY
+29 RTSQLTPEQYSHPY
-43 TSRKPEDNN
+43 ASRIPEGNS
-52 TPDRPRTPSDNPPL
+52 TPDGPRTPSDNPPS

-74 SPEKEELEPI
+74 SPEKEPESN
-84 RLNGAGKPTEPKSF
+84 RLHGATKPTESRSF
-98 EHMPIRQNGGA
+98 EQVPITRLPNGAA

-121 ISRLSNAGIYSSERP
+121 ITRLPNVGLYCSERS
-136 QYPPQNSYGQS
+136 QYPPTQSGYGQP
-147 GTGMQQPSGQGQ
+147 GTGVQQLSGQGQ

-171 LQSTHAHVARR
+171 LQSTHAHAVRR

-222 LLARRRTAQ
+222 LLARRRSAQ

-237 AVPTGN
+237 PVPTGN
-243 FPTQLSPSDYDPRI
+243 FPTQLSPSDFDPRI

-272 TVSHGKP
+272 TLSHGKP
-279 AEAKSEQPQV
+279 AEGKTGGGQLRVDAKKE
-289 DVKKN
+289 

-335 MPPRPAYAREAQ
+335 IPPRPAYAREAQ
-347 SSKASTPDASTAK
+347 ASKGSALDTAK
-360 PATPETEIAQN
+360 SDTTEVTMTQNQPVKESPQRVGTP
-371 KPEENLQTVGAS
+371 
-383 GSSGTGLVED
+383 GSNDTTLHED
-393 DDTQTVRQASISS
+393 EDTQTVRQASVSNNH
-406 RRKHSK
+406 KYSK
-412 YSSSS
+412 YST
-417 LSSQRQLRNA
+417 SSQRQLRNA

-479 EPDIGVFD
+479 EPDIGIFD

-518 DNDDDMFGQRWGI
+518 DDDDDDMFGQRWGI
-531 GGFTLQ
+531 GGLTLAS
-537 TGPMVSLDPIND
+537 TSLMESLDPVND

-561 RGMSREPETEAQ
+561 RGMSREPEAEAQ
-573 GTPQEAN
+573 GTSRGTNQTAY
-580 GISYEDAG
+580 GDADISPD
-588 MSPNTAQS
+588 TAAS
-596 RELSGLGLEGLELD
+596 RELNGLGLEGLRLD
-610 EDPVPVTEPLVP
+610 EEPIPVTEPLVP
-622 YRQSQII
+622 FRQSQII
-629 APRKVLDEDDMY
+629 VPKKVLDEDDMY

-667 DTDQYGRPLAPLS
+667 DTDQYGRPLKPLS

-709 KQAAQH
+709 NQTAQKDPL
-715 EQLTADSLTVPPSDA
+715 EVEPDPLTVLSSA
-730 QPQPDSPKLLQPA
+730 QPQADSPKLLQPA
-743 ASLTQDTL
+743 ASLTQDSL

-773 DSTPGGN
+773 DSTPGFNIGDEREGN
-780 IADEYEGDP
+780 P
-789 NEVNLYSPS
+789 NEANLYSPS

-818 NAEALAFDDDGFYS
+818 NAEALAYDDDGFYS

-853 FGPRGAEGI
+853 FGPRGVEGVV
-862 IRSQS
+862 RSQS

-887 NSIMSLPQLAS
+887 NSIMSLPQLA
-898 AMSHGSANV
+898 
-907 TSPGLAQL
+907 
-915 AGLLSDQED
+915 
-924 ENMTLSALLKLRR
+924 
-937 GQWGGSQSSLPA
+937 
-949 SGGGSPSVASPG
+949 
-961 DDHSGGSRTG
+961 
-971 HLGQWQQNQMGSSPS
+971 
-986 GQLAPWQQGQSG
+986 
-998 SSPSG
+998 
-1003 QLTPWQQGQ
+1003 
-1012 AGSSPSGQMAP
+1012 
-1023 WQQQSSLSP
+1023 
-1032 VDTRDQ
+1032 
-1038 FQQGNALL
+1038 
-1046 KHGRKG
+1046 
-1052 STFSLTSNYSR
+1052 
-1063 DSEASSPNASP
+1063 
-1074 ETQFNPNPVLKA
+1074 
-1086 QLQTQQG
+1086 
-1093 PVQTVN
+1093 
-1099 RSSTTS
+1099 
-1105 SRSNIQSTSRIASPT
+1105 
-1120 STHFDHDSI
+1120 
-1129 SFPQS
+1129 
-1134 SNSNKPKEKGAE
+1134 
-1146 LKKHRHTGS
+1146 
-1155 SDSISYMKE
+1155 
-1164 EDPVTGER
+1164 
-1172 WVLERRRTAESGVE
+1172 
-1186 VLEREVISNGR
+1186 
-1197 I
+1197 